1 MSCDAKVIATGDLW
15 VGYGIRSFQSELIET
30 MMNARESI
38 LISAYTITEKSI
50 IHSMEKVLKKGVS
63 VTLYLYASET
73 SNYHQFSDV
82 LNQMERKYGN
92 FWINKVKNTVLH
104 AKVLVSDNTDVI
116 IGSANPTQSGMYLN
130 YELGLHLRS
139 EEIARNIIM
148 LLERLPYE

>member
-38 LISAYTITEKSI
+38 LMTAYNITEISI
-50 IHSMEKVLKKGVS
+50 IHTMEEVLKKRIS
-63 VTLYLYASET
+63 ISLYLYASET
-73 SNYHQFSDV
+73 SNYHQFNDV
-82 LNQMERKYGN
+82 LNYMERKYGN
-92 FWINKVKNTVLH
+92 FRINKVKNTVLH

-116 IGSANPTQSGMYLN
+116 IGSANPTQKGMYSN
-130 YELGLHLRS
+130 YEIGLHLKS

-148 LLERLPYE
+148 LLEKLPYE